1 MEPMNQFEA
10 MKNGF
15 SNLAKKNG
23 ASVDMSAYNDSEE
36 FVPPDT
42 LEFAQVTESGKVS
55 GPMYQANYQ
64 AEQPQHIENN
74 DEYLFE
80 DGPLA
85 SEVESWKKQFDG
97 VYLVDDIGDDIYIY
111 RTLNRYEYKSIMAT
125 PNTDPLM
132 REEMICET
140 CVLFPYNYS
149 YEQMSTNNAGIISTL
164 SEHIM
169 ATSGFSKS
177 SMPVRL

>member
-1 MEPMNQFEA
+1 MDQMNQFEA

-15 SNLAKKNG
+15 SDLAKKSN
-23 ASVDMSAYNDSEE
+23 SKVDMSAYEDEE
-36 FVPPDT
+36 FIPPDT
-42 LEFAQVTESGKVS
+42 LEIAHVTEDGRVQGNLQK
-55 GPMYQANYQ
+55 ANYE
-64 AEQPQHIENN
+64 EQRPDAIDNE

-80 DGPLA
+80 NGPLA
-85 SEVESWKKQFDG
+85 SEVESWKKQFEG
-97 VYLVDDIGDDIYIY
+97 VYLVDDISDDVYIY
-111 RTLNRYEYKSIMAT
+111 RTLNRYEYKAIMAT

-149 YEQMSTNNAGIISTL
+149 YEKMSTNNAGIVSTL
-164 SEHIM
+164 AEHIM
-169 ATSGFSKS
+169 STSGFSRS

>member
-1 MEPMNQFEA
+1 MESMNQFEA
-10 MKNGF
+10 MKEGF
-15 SNLAKKNG
+15 SNLAKKNTIN
-23 ASVDMSAYNDSEE
+23 VDMSAYDEE

-42 LEFAQVTESGKVS
+42 LEIAHVTETGKINRPLEKA
-55 GPMYQANYQ
+55 GYDETYPNA
-64 AEQPQHIENN
+64 IEHE

-97 VYLVDDIGDDIYIY
+97 VYLVDDISDDVYIY

-125 PNTDPLM
+125 QNTDPLM

-149 YEQMSTNNAGIISTL
+149 YEQMSTDNAGIVSTL
-164 SEHIM
+164 AEHIM
-169 ATSGFSKS
+169 AASGFSKA

>member
-1 MEPMNQFEA
+1 MEPINQFEA

-15 SNLAKKNG
+15 SNLAKKNN
-23 ASVDMSAYNDSEE
+23 ASVDMSAYGSDE

-42 LEFAQVTESGKVS
+42 LEIAHVTEDGRVKGNLQQV
-55 GPMYQANYQ
+55 NYQ
-64 AEQPQHIENN
+64 EDKPQPIDNN

-85 SEVESWKKQFDG
+85 SEVESWKKQFEG
-97 VYLVDDIGDDIYIY
+97 VYLVDDISDDVYIY

-149 YEQMSTNNAGIISTL
+149 YERMSTNNAGIVSTL
-164 SEHIM
+164 AEHIM
-169 ATSGFSKS
+169 STSGFSRS